1 MLRADERVERLIKSS
16 EVSYPCPDCGLADQL
31 RVGQSGFDGR
41 LRWGEY
47 TCCVQ
52 CGLTT
57 EASGVGFPPEEIRE
71 KMIAVNG
78 QWVVFL
84 DQVKSSA
91 ITTKV
96 IMKSLDVESKQAL
109 GALRNPMEGVYRG
122 TQVEALWLAD
132 KLKDCGEE
140 PRVTLAP

>member
-1 MLRADERVERLIKSS
+1 MIKSS
-16 EVSYPCPDCGLADQL
+16 EVGYPCPDCGLSDQL
-31 RVGQSGFDGR
+31 RVGQSGFGGK
-41 LRWGEY
+41 LLWGEY
-47 TCCVQ
+47 ICCVQ

-71 KMIAVNG
+71 KMLAVNG

-91 ITTKV
+91 IAAKV
-96 IMKSLDVESKQAL
+96 IMKSLDVEPKQAFW
-109 GALRNPMEGVYRG
+109 ALRNSLEGVYRG

-132 KLKDCGEE
+132 KLTECEEE
-140 PRVTLAP
+140 PRVMLAC